1 MTAGGGWK
9 AKLGGFARDVGVS
22 LATKGI
28 ARVLGFGDYEISH
41 NSLMPGGDSNVVPM
55 MHSDNGTVRVQRRE
69 YLFDVFSSTVFR
81 NGRIAIT
88 PTNYACFPWLSTF
101 AENFEQ
107 YRILGMIFEYKTLSG
122 AISSSQALGS
132 VTLATQYNVSEPAF
146 ANKSQALNHYFG
158 CSTVPSASLLHAIE
172 CEPMYDP
179 YKVYWIRHPGEV
191 GNPDRRLNDYGVL
204 NIVTQGQLEER
215 VTLGEL
221 WVSYDVV
228 LIKPRLPTVDQNV
241 TIYDP
246 LPPGED
252 PDVFAHHV
260 PQITPPCRPCPRPSG
275 WDEVLHQGEQG
286 NEIDDLPDLMLPP
299 PLRREQTVSSSLFL

>member
-1 MTAGGGWK
+1 MGN
-9 AKLGGFARDVGVS
+9 FARDVGINLV
-22 LATKGI
+22 TKGA
-28 ARVLGFGDYEISH
+28 ARILGLGDYTISH
-41 NSLMPGGDSNVVPM
+41 NSLMPGGDANVVPM
-55 MHSDNGTVRVQRRE
+55 MHSDNGTVRVQKRE
-69 YLFDVFSSTVFR
+69 YLFDVESSTAFK

-101 AENFEQ
+101 AESFEQ
-107 YRILGMIFEYKTLSG
+107 YRILGMAFEFKTLSG

-179 YKVYWIRHPGEV
+179 YKVYWVRHPNEAGV
-191 GNPDRRLNDYGVL
+191 PDRRLNDYGVL
-204 NIVTQGQLEER
+204 NVITQGQTTPG
-215 VTLGEL
+215 VALGEL
-221 WVSYDVV
+221 WCTYDVL
-228 LIKPRLPTVDQNV
+228 LIKPRLPTVDQFV

-260 PQITPPCRPCPRPSG
+260 PEIEACITPCPRPKG
-275 WDEVLHQGEQG
+275 WDEVLKQGE
-286 NEIDDLPDLMLPP
+286 EADDLPELVLPP
-299 PLRREQTVSSSLFL
+299 PLRREPTVSFSLIS